1 MYEKVL
7 DKIDSL
13 MAELFGEIT
22 EADDAYDNEWCGR
35 ILAKQ
40 EVLNELREFVVN
52 LQEKEVV

>member
-1 MYEKVL
+1 MYVKVL

-13 MAELFGEIT
+13 MAELFGEMT
-22 EADDAYDNEWCGR
+22 EADNAYDNEWCGE

-52 LQEKEVV
+52 LQKEEVV